1 MVALLPPHPLQGG
14 DAAVAADA
22 PHGAQ
27 GAAHAR
33 VELLQGA
40 QHIPVNVEILNTRA
54 TFTSLVK
61 ITSFGKVLCF
71 FLIYLIP
78 GHSEFGLHR

>member
-22 PHGAQ
+22 AHGAQ

-33 VELLQGA
+33 VQLLQGA
-40 QHIPVNVEILNTRA
+40 QHVPVNVEILNARA
-54 TFTSLVK
+54 TFTSLKNV
-61 ITSFGKVLCF
+61 
-71 FLIYLIP
+71 
-78 GHSEFGLHR
+78 